1 MEDFENKVLSDGVE
15 EFIELIDESENANI
29 EGDCE
34 KNAKKKRLKKE
45 KVPKKEKAFKKEKVP
60 KKDKALKQKK
70 QPKQEGVIKTKKE
83 KRQKKINNVLFFV
96 F

>member
-34 KNAKKKRLKKE
+34 KNAKKKRLKKDN
-45 KVPKKEKAFKKEKVP
+45 VPNKEKAFKK
-60 KKDKALKQKK
+60 
-70 QPKQEGVIKTKKE
+70 
-83 KRQKKINNVLFFV
+83 
-96 F
+96 